1 MVVAS
6 SQFTQ
11 GGQQFGRGPL
21 QERRLPLASD
31 LDERDLG
38 ESFVGPGV
46 LCGLVRPTSVT
57 GQQRTGAGHPDPLG
71 AVDAS
76 SKSAPS
82 TANNAATHH
91 QKLPA
96 HQAKRRCALL
106 SVSAQF
112 VEEAVDDVQLPGADG
127 LVVDVL
133 ADGEVENAQAEG

>member
-1 MVVAS
+1 M
-6 SQFTQ
+6 
-11 GGQQFGRGPL
+11 
-21 QERRLPLASD
+21 
-31 LDERDLG
+31 
-38 ESFVGPGV
+38 

-71 AVDAS
+71 AVEAS

-82 TANNAATHH
+82 TTNNAATHH
-91 QKLPA
+91 QNLPN

-127 LVVDVL
+127 LVVDVF